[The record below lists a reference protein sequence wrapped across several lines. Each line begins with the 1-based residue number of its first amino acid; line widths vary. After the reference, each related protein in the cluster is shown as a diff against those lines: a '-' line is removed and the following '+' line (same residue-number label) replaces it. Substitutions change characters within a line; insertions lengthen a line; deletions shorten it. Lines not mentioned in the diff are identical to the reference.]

1 MLLKK
6 VLDDNDIIKQIYKSG
21 RLTRYIIFVVGVVMQ
36 ALAFTVFILPSNM
49 VFGVS
54 GISVML
60 KAVFGIN
67 PAYMIMLM
75 NILLIIA
82 SFVYLGSDV
91 TKYTIVGALLY
102 PILVE
107 VTGSFPSYIDLGST
121 EPVIIALTGAALYG
135 LGTGLVFRAGYTTGG
150 TDVLKQIVS
159 KYTKKSMGQSTLYVE
174 GIIVTFGVFTFGW
187 QSFIYSVISLAIISV
202 ITDKIMLG
210 ISEYKSFQVV
220 TTKEKEIKKF
230 ILNELHHGVTIV
242 DSKSGITDTHRYIL
256 FCTVPTKEYFILKE
270 GILRIDNEAFFI
282 VTDTYEVNSVK

>member
-1 MLLKK
+1 MLLKR
-6 VLDDNDIIKQIYKSG
+6 VLDDNNLVKEIYKSG
-21 RLTRYIIFVVGVVMQ
+21 RLSRYILFIIGVIMQ
-36 ALAFTVFILPSNM
+36 AVAFTVFILPSNM

-60 KAVFGIN
+60 KAVLGIN
-67 PAYMIMLM
+67 PAYMILLI
-75 NILLIIA
+75 NIVLIIA
-82 SFVYLGSDV
+82 SLVYLGSDI
-91 TKYTIVGALLY
+91 TKYTIVGAILY
-102 PILVE
+102 PVLVE
-107 VTGSFPSYIDLGST
+107 VTANFPSYIDLGGT

-159 KYTKKSMGQSTLYVE
+159 KYTKKSVGQSTLYVE
-174 GIIVTFGVFTFGW
+174 GLIVTFGIFTFGW
-187 QSFIYSVISLAIISV
+187 QSFIYSIISLAIISV

-242 DSKSGITDTHRYIL
+242 DSKSGFADTHRYIL

-270 GILRIDNEAFFI
+270 GILHIDKEAFFI